1 MKRFLFAML
10 VVVMLAAACSGE
22 SDDNADDGGSDLGT
36 SETGSDTDTGGTDT
50 GTPDTGADTADT
62 GADGTDPSEESF
74 DFTVA
79 DDPRGEPFTSF
90 QADFA
95 RDDPFSSLD
104 EFCVPH
110 APAAD
115 PQATDPGITEETI
128 EIHHIRQQLEN
139 LTEIG
144 FGVDVGDTKLMFE
157 VFVDVIN
164 TQCGGIRGRVLD
176 LGFSEYDPLNPDIEQ
191 ARIATCIEATEDRDS
206 VVVLNS
212 SGFQGAA
219 LLCIAEE
226 HDTAIITT
234 QGLPLDFYERGAARL
249 FSVQEGLEEAM
260 VIVAQTAIDNGSL
273 DGATVAV
280 IGADTP
286 GQPEAVADL
295 VGTLTD
301 GGVDV
306 AVDQTLGCG
315 GQTTCA
321 EGLQA
326 AVSSMAEAGVDAVF
340 APLNIL
346 SLPGLISEMSA
357 QGFQPGDVTFFNG
370 NANSQDGD
378 LVSSKV
384 AAFGGEAAAALYDG
398 ANIISASGTGA
409 FNFDEVEPQFNA
421 MCGQTYAENG
431 GVPYDYFDLDEN
443 TPGGMVASVCA
454 QVRATARAL
463 WRAGENPSRADVYDA
478 LAGLGPIDINQ
489 GRPGSFTPGDQTA
502 PDVAQTMTW
511 TSPCQ
516 IPDGAF
522 DENDTCIVSNLDWFE
537 AYQE

>member
-1 MKRFLFAML
+1 MKRLLWIVLA
-10 VVVMLAAACSGE
+10 VVVLATACSGE
-22 SDDNADDGGSDLGT
+22 SDDNADDGGTDAAT
-36 SETGSDTDTGGTDT
+36 SETGSATDTGDTDDAADT
-50 GTPDTGADTADT
+50 GPSDTDTGADTA
-62 GADGTDPSEESF
+62 GESF
-74 DFTVA
+74 DFTAA

-90 QADFA
+90 QAEFV
-95 RDDPFSSLD
+95 RDDPFSPLD

-110 APAAD
+110 TPATD
-115 PQATDPGITEETI
+115 PQATDPGITEDSVQ
-128 EIHHIRQQLEN
+128 IHHIRQQLEN
-139 LTEIG
+139 LTDIG
-144 FGVDVGDTKLMFE
+144 FGVDVGDTRLMFE

-164 TQCGGIRGRVLD
+164 TQCGGIRGRMLD
-176 LGFSEYDPLNPDIEQ
+176 LGLSEYDPLNPDIEQ